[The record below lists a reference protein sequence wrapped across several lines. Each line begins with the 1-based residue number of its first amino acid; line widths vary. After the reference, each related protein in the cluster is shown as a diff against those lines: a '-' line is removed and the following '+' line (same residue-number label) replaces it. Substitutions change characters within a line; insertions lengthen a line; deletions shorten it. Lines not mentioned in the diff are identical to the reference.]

1 LMPSKYR
8 EALNGYSG
16 LMEEAKYRLLAMD
29 TALGG
34 RTGLPD
40 GAIREYCF
48 LQLRMLCELI
58 ALGCLTAHGDL
69 GTGKLKEVYEADKI
83 IRRLQRLHSEFYPFA
98 ATLDLDQYQVRPK
111 LGGLTKEELVKLY
124 WRCGDVL
131 HRGSFKALPSRKYS
145 DADIEEIGMWKQKIE
160 ILLSCHVIEMADKKT
175 DKKTWVVFR
184 LRNEEGNVEWRTLEG
199 EPHEEC

>member
-1 LMPSKYR
+1 MPSKYR
-8 EALNGYSG
+8 QALNDYSK
-16 LMEEAKYRLLAMD
+16 LMGEAKYRLLAMD

-34 RTGLPD
+34 KTGLPD

-69 GTGKLKEVYEADKI
+69 ATGKLKEAYEADKI
-83 IRRLQRLHSEFYPFA
+83 IRRLQRLHSEFYPHA
-98 ATLDLDQYQVRPK
+98 AILDLDQYQVRPK

-124 WRCGDVL
+124 WRCGGVL
-131 HRGSFKALPSRKYS
+131 HRGSFKAPLRKYS

-160 ILLSCHVIEMADKKT
+160 TLLSCHMIEMA

-184 LRNEEGNVEWRTLEG
+184 LRDEQGNVEWRTLEG
-199 EPHEEC
+199 EPHE